1 MRNWFVAGIAGGI
14 AMFIWSSI
22 AHLMLPLGTT
32 GFSQIPNE
40 TVLLGAMHNTLGAK
54 PGLYFFPWT
63 MDANGKMLP
72 DAETRMKAAPT
83 GLLIYHP
90 PGQPAEFGPRTLLT
104 EFGKELVTAW
114 IAAFLLAQAVLAG
127 YVARVGFVSL
137 IGLAASITTN
147 VSYWNWYGFPTS
159 YTLAYGFTDFMGY
172 VAAAFA
178 IAAILPPKKRW

>member
-14 AMFIWSSI
+14 LMFVWSSI
-22 AHLMLPLGTT
+22 AHVALPLGQT

-40 TVLLGAMHNTLGAK
+40 KPLLGAMHDTLGTK
-54 PGLYFFPWT
+54 PGLYFFPWV
-63 MDANGKMLP
+63 MDANGKMAS
-72 DAETRMKAAPT
+72 DATSRMESEPT
-83 GLLIYHP
+83 GLLVYHP
-90 PGQPAEFGPRTLLT
+90 PGQAAEFGARTLLT
-104 EFGKELVTAW
+104 EFGKEVLTAW
-114 IAAFLLAQAVLAG
+114 IAAFLLAQAMLAG
-127 YVARVGFVSL
+127 YAARVGFVSL
-137 IGLAASITTN
+137 VGLAASITTN